1 MASEIR
7 DNNIKALTG
16 LGTVTIS
23 SDGINVGAGI
33 ITANNFTG
41 SLTGTASTATASATA
56 YGISGTPTLSGI
68 TSVST
73 SNLTVNGNAYPS
85 AGPLSNR
92 NLIINGAMQVAQRGT
107 SQSLAHDGNTGLW
120 TLDRFA
126 VNMSGADQ
134 WDCTVTQSSEAPDG
148 YANSLLITTGTA
160 ENAIAAAEYFSVQHK
175 IEAQNLQ
182 HIDSGTSSAKALTL
196 SFWVRS
202 SQTGTFA
209 FSIYKGDQTARGI
222 SATYTISSV
231 NTWEYKTIAI
241 PGDTGG
247 GGIDNDNGNGWN
259 LYWILAAGSDWTS
272 TDSTSWIN
280 YVTTGLAYGHTQNGV
295 ITTASATWQI
305 TGVQLEVGSVA
316 TPFEHRSYGDELAR
330 CQRYYYRHADGSQNS
345 NAGLGSGLWY
355 QTTDVYISI
364 HFPTTMRANPTLKFN
379 RPTTTCFRAFRGGT
393 SSLTDDLATQ
403 EAAPN
408 CAIIQLYNLSAAGT
422 QGQATWCQVADA
434 SAYVAFES
442 EL

>member
-1 MASEIR
+1 M
-7 DNNIKALTG
+7 ALTDIEAG
-16 LGTVTIS
+16 RLADNVF
-23 SDGINVGAGI
+23 NVVGA
-33 ITANNFTG
+33 NK
-41 SLTGTASTATASATA
+41 
-56 YGISGTPTLSGI
+56 
-68 TSVST
+68 
-73 SNLTVNGNAYPS
+73 
-85 AGPLSNR
+85 

-107 SQSLAHDGNTGLW
+107 SHSLAHDGNTGLW

-134 WDCTVTQSSEAPDG
+134 WDCTVTQSSGAPDG
-148 YANSLLITTGTA
+148 FANSLLVTTGTPETTIDA
-160 ENAIAAAEYFSVQHK
+160 NEYFSVQHK

-222 SATYTISSV
+222 SATYTISSA

-259 LYWILAAGSDWTS
+259 LYLFLAAGSDWTS

-280 YVTTGLAYGHTQNGV
+280 YVTTGLAYGHAQNGV

-330 CQRYYYRHADGSQNS
+330 CQRYYYMIASGSTQSILNGAVYATNNFYGVRNLPVVMRTAPSLDSSNGTNYFDLLSDGSS
-345 NAGLGSGLWY
+345 DLFDSVVIGATSTTAVEIRANAGTGLSGATAGHAAW
-355 QTTDVYISI
+355 
-364 HFPTTMRANPTLKFN
+364 MRTNN
-379 RPTTTCFRAFRGGT
+379 
-393 SSLTDDLATQ
+393 S
-403 EAAPN
+403 
-408 CAIIQLYNLSAAGT
+408 
-422 QGQATWCQVADA
+422 
-434 SAYVAFES
+434 SAYIAVTA